1 MAAVTQETRSPAGAP
16 YGLADK
22 MLRPFQHHAGEV
34 AAGNPGQGGVGEAA
48 EDVLHVARV
57 EAGGAHLDQ
66 DFVGGG
72 NRVGQLDQFQGGEV
86 AGVGEL
92 QGLHG

>member
-1 MAAVTQETRSPAGAP
+1 MAAVTEEARAPAGAP

-22 MLRPFQHHAGEV
+22 MFRPFQHHAGEI
-34 AAGNPGQGGVGEAA
+34 AAGNPGQGGVGEAT

-57 EAGGAHLDQ
+57 EPGGAYLHQHFAGGRD
-66 DFVGGG
+66 
-72 NRVGQLDQFQGGEV
+72 RIGQVDQFQGGEV